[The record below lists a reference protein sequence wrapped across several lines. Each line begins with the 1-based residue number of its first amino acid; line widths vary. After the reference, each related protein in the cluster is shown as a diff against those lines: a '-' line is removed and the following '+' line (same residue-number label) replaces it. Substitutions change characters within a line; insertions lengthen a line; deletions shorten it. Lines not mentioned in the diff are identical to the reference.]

1 MLLIALGLWALFLIA
16 AIAYTQRERH
26 PASKPL
32 AAYMI
37 FVIAFSVTAFVIFAT
52 AIFLLQLSGYTAVL
66 DSSVAA
72 ALFMILVFGPAFLV
86 GRWQLRK
93 PPRRPRQP

>member
-1 MLLIALGLWALFLIA
+1 MYMIALGLWALFLIA
-16 AIAYTQRERH
+16 AIAYAQRERH
-26 PASKPL
+26 PESKPL

-37 FVIAFSVTAFVIFAT
+37 FVIAFTVTAFVIFGTAVFVLQAT
-52 AIFLLQLSGYTAVL
+52 GYTAIL
-66 DSSVAA
+66 DNPVAA
-72 ALFMILVFGPAFLV
+72 VLFLILVFGPAFLV

>member
-1 MLLIALGLWALFLIA
+1 MLVIALGLWALFLVA

-26 PASKPL
+26 RETKPL

-37 FVIAFSVTAFVIFAT
+37 FVIAFTVTAFVIFGT
-52 AIFLLQLSGYTAVL
+52 AVFLLQLSGYTAVL
-66 DSSVAA
+66 ERPLAA
-72 ALFMILVFGPAFLV
+72 TLFMVLVFGPAFLV